1 MSFDV
6 GVGTTVLIFGLMA
19 DRIRPVSKSD
29 EYRAN
34 AEECQKMARLATNP
48 SEKVTWLEMAADW
61 LRMIPKAKRSAPK
74 NSTTGRGAE
83 ATGQERSDAEH

>member
-1 MSFDV
+1 
-6 GVGTTVLIFGLMA
+6 MA

-61 LRMIPKAKRSAPK
+61 LRMIPKAKRSTSEKFDDRTRAA
-74 NSTTGRGAE
+74 T
-83 ATGQERSDAEH
+83 TGQERSDAEH